1 MTETVD
7 HVERGRVQAL
17 AFAKAQELSPTD
29 AEEVSFDYAAMIEDR
44 LHELRYPDVPLP
56 TPEEVWY
63 S

>member
-17 AFAKAQELSPTD
+17 DFAKAQGLSPTD
-29 AEEVSFDYAAMIEDR
+29 AEEFSFDYAAMIEDR